1 HLAIIYFVDVGR
13 YSPPVVHIRVEC
25 NKLRPAPN
33 LCILCLL
40 IALGSISLFIVV
52 NYQATAFGAL
62 RFDLFTYLFGGIL
75 IGTSTLV
82 ALASLGFT
90 KGDPNEAP
98 YYGLLLLSTL
108 GMVILP
114 ASQDLV
120 LLSVGWAWISVPTY
134 LLT

>member
-1 HLAIIYFVDVGR
+1 
-13 YSPPVVHIRVEC
+13 
-25 NKLRPAPN
+25 APY
-33 LCILCLL
+33 LGILGLL
-40 IALGSISLFIVV
+40 ISLGSISWFILVHH
-52 NYQATAFGAL
+52 QAAACGAL
-62 RFDLFTYLFGGIL
+62 RLDLFTYFFGGIL

-108 GMVILP
+108 GMVILA

-120 LLSVGWAWISVPTY
+120 LLYVGWELMSVPTY
-134 LLT
+134 AVTAIRKRDVLPNEAATKLFVRSALNQ